1 MAPTEGL
8 DSRVGTALLRW
19 SITLLGAMLVAASS
33 GFAQA
38 GDLAAAYAPVAA
50 TDVSITPSDG
60 GGDKRTRLRSSVTLG
75 TSRPAT
81 HPRLAGKSSPDLA
94 SEPPRLRLQRSLAP
108 GMTSAGL
115 TMKHALPGGEL
126 NREGIVRASR
136 ILVRD
141 GTIVLDSESKSYDEA
156 GAQIVR
162 SPAPFIND
170 PTSVEARNQSAP
182 KQGE

>member
-1 MAPTEGL
+1 MASTEGL
-8 DSRVGTALLRW
+8 DSRLGTALLQW
-19 SITLLGAMLVAASS
+19 FITLLGAMLGAAPS

-38 GDLAAAYAPVAA
+38 GVLAAAYAPVAA

-60 GGDKRTRLRSSVTLG
+60 GDDKRTRLRSSVTLG
-75 TSRPAT
+75 KSPPAA
-81 HPRLAGKSSPDLA
+81 HPRWAGKPSPDLA

-115 TMKHALPGGEL
+115 TIKPALPGGEL

-141 GTIVLDSESKSYDEA
+141 GTIVLESESRSYDEA
-156 GAQIVR
+156 GAQMVR
-162 SPAPFIND
+162 SPAPSVKD
-170 PTSVEARNQSAP
+170 PVSVEARNQPALR
-182 KQGE
+182 QGE